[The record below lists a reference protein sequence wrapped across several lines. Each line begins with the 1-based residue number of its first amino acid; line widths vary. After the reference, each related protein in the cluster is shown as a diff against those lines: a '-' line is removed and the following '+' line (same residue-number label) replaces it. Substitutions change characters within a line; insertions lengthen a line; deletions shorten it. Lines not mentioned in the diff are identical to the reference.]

1 MRYTLAR
8 METRIQTLE
17 RRIAR
22 IKTQLAQLGD
32 LRFGSLSEQYNVCG
46 RPGCRCKASPPV
58 KHGPYHQLSY
68 TRKGKSS
75 TKFVRRE
82 NLNLVK
88 QQLRNY
94 EKLRKLVDQWIELGN
109 ELSNLKTDQEQRPS
123 SRRAS

>member
-1 MRYTLAR
+1 MSITYAHLN
-8 METRIQTLE
+8 
-17 RRIAR
+17 
-22 IKTQLAQLGD
+22 
-32 LRFGSLSEQYNVCG
+32 SG
-46 RPGCRCKASPPV
+46 RRCKASPAV